1 MNIRKTVKTKLKK
14 TAKGAGKDPNM
25 GHTQN
30 LSSTMSIPLVSMIEE
45 IDLKSSAYLDI
56 LLTGQP
62 QRRIELGRGEIT
74 IGRDEDCSIQL
85 PITNVSRKHAC
96 LFPKGE
102 DFIVEDLSST
112 NGTFVNGVKISR
124 CVLRNNDMIRIG
136 EARIQFIQQKF
147 RV

>member
-1 MNIRKTVKTKLKK
+1 MNIHKTVKNKLHK
-14 TAKGAGKDPNM
+14 TAKEAAKTPKM
-25 GHTQN
+25 GHTQS

-45 IDLKSSAYLDI
+45 IDLKSSSYLDI
-56 LLTGQP
+56 LLPGQP

-102 DFIVEDLSST
+102 EFIVEDLNST

-124 CVLRNNDMIRIG
+124 CVLRNNDLIRIG
-136 EARIQFIQQKF
+136 EARIQFIHLKF

>member
-85 PITNVSRKHAC
+85 PITNVGNMHASFQRAKI
-96 LFPKGE
+96 L
-102 DFIVEDLSST
+102 LL
-112 NGTFVNGVKISR
+112 KISA
-124 CVLRNNDMIRIG
+124 VQTELL
-136 EARIQFIQQKF
+136 
-147 RV
+147 